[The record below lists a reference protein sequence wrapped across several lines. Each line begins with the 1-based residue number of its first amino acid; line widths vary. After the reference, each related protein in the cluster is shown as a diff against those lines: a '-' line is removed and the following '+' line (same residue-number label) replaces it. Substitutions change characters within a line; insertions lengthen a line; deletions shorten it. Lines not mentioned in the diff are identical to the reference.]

1 MINNNK
7 SEEIQEPKDNQINN
21 DIKNESKN
29 KDNIEEK
36 KKKRSQRVI
45 HKKR

>member
-36 KKKRSQRVI
+36 KKERSQ
-45 HKKR
+45 